1 MRTLPLWGKI
11 LILTFIVYQA
21 LITYHD
27 KYYCHCTVGGDYYA
41 YYQFGHGV
49 RGTVWPSEYQPTV
62 DRVIK
67 MWGGKANFMYA
78 EATYPFFWLISRPPI
93 ETAYL
98 VLAQFRGEINEI
110 TSSGSVWRRE
120 D

>member
-49 RGTVWPSEYQPTV
+49 RGTGT
-62 DRVIK
+62 
-67 MWGGKANFMYA
+67 
-78 EATYPFFWLISRPPI
+78 
-93 ETAYL
+93 
-98 VLAQFRGEINEI
+98 
-110 TSSGSVWRRE
+110 GSVSRGNK
-120 D
+120 